1 MDPLTAFSVFCNIIT
16 TVEAAVKTG
25 KELKQLYDAASGL
38 TGNHERVERSA
49 AQLRKIAGE
58 LDTARRTLPSGSQQQ
73 PLFVDIA
80 KECKDVTDK
89 IDAILVE
96 CRVDGRGPK
105 LVAVFKATVRTRRRR
120 SELDR
125 LLSEMESATKSLQ
138 ISIAVAS
145 QADVETLKD
154 QVYKCG
160 VQQSEL
166 VERLSSI
173 SNDLTTQK
181 DLLANVQRLAA
192 AFDEGQ
198 TIRTT
203 PVKDRKPD
211 VGFVK
216 WLTEGSGVYH
226 VAGKPGSGKSTLMK
240 FLANE
245 PVVRSHLEKWAASAG
260 KKLVL
265 AKFFFWK
272 YGSDDQKSV
281 RGLLRG
287 LLYGISRDSPCLT
300 KALFPPL
307 WGDVKSWRL
316 PEARELTLNSSDIAA
331 AFDKLRTDEGIR
343 QQFRVCLFIDG
354 LDEFDGKDMSYSS
367 LAKQVRTW
375 TDSPESGSFIK
386 ACVSSREEH
395 PIMSAFPAPQRI
407 HLQDLTRK
415 DISALVRGTLE
426 GCEPFLT
433 LYKDDQVATENLVV
447 SIVDDAQ
454 GVFLWVVLLLNL
466 LEDELYSGI
475 SSISALQN
483 IVRSA
488 PKELEEF
495 LGQILESIPNHHQ
508 HGAYFVLSMAIR
520 MMGHHLSEKG
530 SFDKAEQAVHEE
542 VFRRPGP
549 PLFDWYP
556 YLPTYGVGKVLGE
569 FEKRNH
575 SFDTWSWPTWVTTQE
590 YMDEARK
597 ATDKIRSWC
606 RGLLDVPDPRLL
618 EAGPL
623 RCLTVEFAHRSIP
636 EFLAA
641 AMPTHAHKF
650 GFDDDDVARAILAVT
665 IVETLSTDELCK
677 NTEVVP
683 FSCWVVLMWRD
694 LRPVADFSAAIMGP
708 LSILASQA
716 GLFEYA
722 QWKLSRDPEFK
733 RNPKELFVGLRG
745 LWWSSFLGQWSHSH
759 SSLLRILL
767 AASSQNGLRF
777 PESHRE
783 TAEGLIFMTADCDI
797 AWPQKLARR
806 LGAGHVDVHRPE
818 HHKVVWFWPAILS
831 NLLIFFIRCVGAPA
845 RTFLWEA
852 IEIWLEHGAAPPL
865 DIQRGRPSPE
875 ELVAQRREWKA
886 TRAVSRAKQAE
897 RKAKRAALHLNPALS
912 DGEVG
917 DEWDTFG
924 LVGSDEHWTLPDED
938 IFSRLPIIQS
948 STTRMAVDI
957 LDLQIYVNYFQ
968 VAPVGRLVP
977 HLETTG
983 YITFADL
990 VRYHNPPNAKALLG
1004 YIDRSQVLLEE
1015 NASLNGDR
1023 VFTPDVINVARI
1035 EASKRHVGKRQR
1047 EELARDRADG
1057 LACADSP

>member
-1 MDPLTAFSVFCNIIT
+1 M
-16 TVEAAVKTG
+16 
-25 KELKQLYDAASGL
+25 
-38 TGNHERVERSA
+38 
-49 AQLRKIAGE
+49 
-58 LDTARRTLPSGSQQQ
+58 
-73 PLFVDIA
+73 
-80 KECKDVTDK
+80 
-89 IDAILVE
+89 
-96 CRVDGRGPK
+96 
-105 LVAVFKATVRTRRRR
+105 
-120 SELDR
+120 
-125 LLSEMESATKSLQ
+125 
-138 ISIAVAS
+138 
-145 QADVETLKD
+145 ETLKD

-160 VQQSEL
+160 VQQTEL

-173 SNDLTTQK
+173 KNDLVSQK

-192 AFDEGQ
+192 AFDDGQ
-198 TIRTT
+198 TSIRHAAILKALRPSVLDAREDVIKHNHPRTFGWILNLHDDGESCRDSGSDDGRGSSRDSDSDGGGIWTT
-203 PVKDRKPD
+203 PIDDRMPD

-216 WLTEGSGVYH
+216 WLTEGCGVYH

-300 KALFPPL
+300 KALFPQL

-530 SFDKAEQAVHEE
+530 SFDKAEQAIHEE
-542 VFRRPGP
+542 AFRRPGP
-549 PLFDWYP
+549 PLFYWYP

-575 SFDTWSWPTWVTTQE
+575 TFDTWSWPTWVTTQE

-677 NTEVVP
+677 NTEDAGLLNLTEHVLALLRLRQIPQHSRTLQLLGRLDVARSEARRRLLSGHHGTP
-683 FSCWVVLMWRD
+683 FHPGNSEMLNANPSTMKWGDQNL
-694 LRPVADFSAAIMGP
+694 LDFSSEGIM
-708 LSILASQA
+708 
-716 GLFEYA
+716 
-722 QWKLSRDPEFK
+722 
-733 RNPKELFVGLRG
+733 
-745 LWWSSFLGQWSHSH
+745 
-759 SSLLRILL
+759 
-767 AASSQNGLRF
+767 
-777 PESHRE
+777 
-783 TAEGLIFMTADCDI
+783 
-797 AWPQKLARR
+797 
-806 LGAGHVDVHRPE
+806 DV
-818 HHKVVWFWPAILS
+818 
-831 NLLIFFIRCVGAPA
+831 
-845 RTFLWEA
+845 
-852 IEIWLEHGAAPPL
+852 
-865 DIQRGRPSPE
+865 
-875 ELVAQRREWKA
+875 
-886 TRAVSRAKQAE
+886 
-897 RKAKRAALHLNPALS
+897 
-912 DGEVG
+912 
-917 DEWDTFG
+917 
-924 LVGSDEHWTLPDED
+924 
-938 IFSRLPIIQS
+938 
-948 STTRMAVDI
+948 
-957 LDLQIYVNYFQ
+957 
-968 VAPVGRLVP
+968 
-977 HLETTG
+977 
-983 YITFADL
+983 
-990 VRYHNPPNAKALLG
+990 
-1004 YIDRSQVLLEE
+1004 
-1015 NASLNGDR
+1015 
-1023 VFTPDVINVARI
+1023 
-1035 EASKRHVGKRQR
+1035 
-1047 EELARDRADG
+1047 LARDDITEAQRSKNAERCDLSSG
-1057 LACADSP
+1057 LATLMHSVRLRTSIPRQDLLVRQTNKIG